1 MPTEERRMTMDKCKA
16 CGREY
21 CGDRMNNVVIGQHF
35 GGVLCDDCR
44 NKAFKQFIAARGDE
58 KPKAPTLE
66 ERVEIEMHACADDAD
81 KQNNGD
87 YQRGALDAFAYIG
100 NRLQTLKEEFQQ
112 VFISRE
118 IADLS
123 YEIDVND
130 VAVSTIGTSVSLEHV
145 PTGISVKSTDGE
157 STHANRV
164 KAFGMLISAIKA
176 SIVDKL

>member
-1 MPTEERRMTMDKCKA
+1 MTKFDSVMREFMESRTYGSPFWAAKIKQAVAMDK
-16 CGREY
+16 
-21 CGDRMNNVVIGQHF
+21 
-35 GGVLCDDCR
+35 
-44 NKAFKQFIAARGDE
+44 
-58 KPKAPTLE
+58 
-66 ERVEIEMHACADDAD
+66 AD